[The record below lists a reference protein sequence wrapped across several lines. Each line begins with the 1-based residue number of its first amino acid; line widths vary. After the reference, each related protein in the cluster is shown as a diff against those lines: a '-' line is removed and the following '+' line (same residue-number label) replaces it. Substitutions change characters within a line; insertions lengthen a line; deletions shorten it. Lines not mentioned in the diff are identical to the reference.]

1 MDSRAIACRGI
12 IQAWRSVGGRCG
24 SWQRAILA
32 LLVATVAAPRP
43 GPADRAGS
51 SVQTLT
57 KIVERAGTAM
67 AFPSQTVY
75 VAGQGTAAPDEN
87 SLFAGESR

>member
-1 MDSRAIACRGI
+1 MSGDHPGLARRWRG
-12 IQAWRSVGGRCG
+12 AAVAG
-24 SWQRAILA
+24 SAAILA
-32 LLVATVAAPRP
+32 LLVTTVAAQEP